1 MREALSVPDS
11 DIKMTYWDTTGHHH
25 EIARIDRLHNKEAKV
40 LDLHTG
46 DLIFAPAILDFLTDI
61 FQDDAVTFQSLYFE
75 NGSQQGCHQDTAF
88 VYVEPPYQFAA
99 CWIAL

>member
-46 DLIFAPAILDFLTDI
+46 DLICAPGHSRFPHRYFPGRCGDVLK
-61 FQDDAVTFQSLYFE
+61 SLF
-75 NGSQQGCHQDTAF
+75 
-88 VYVEPPYQFAA
+88 
-99 CWIAL
+99 